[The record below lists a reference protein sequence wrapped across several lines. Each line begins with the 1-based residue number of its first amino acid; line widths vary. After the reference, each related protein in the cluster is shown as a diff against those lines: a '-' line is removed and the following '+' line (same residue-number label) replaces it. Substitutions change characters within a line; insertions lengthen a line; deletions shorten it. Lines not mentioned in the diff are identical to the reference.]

1 MNTNPFIARW
11 SRSGNLLCHGEW
23 QITYSGTP
31 LTLPEPLRDK
41 DMGTYGIYDIM
52 DPDNEL
58 FADGLKEDDWILAN
72 LEWLADVF
80 VDHEIPIEESLVRDF
95 YQAVNRTDWR
105 CTSCAGCM

>member
-95 YQAVNRTDWR
+95 
-105 CTSCAGCM
+105 

>member
-1 MNTNPFIARW
+1 MNTNPFTVRW

-23 QITYSGTP
+23 LIAYNETP
-31 LTLPEPLRDK
+31 LTLPERLRDK

-58 FADGLKEDDWILAN
+58 FADGLKEDDWILEN
-72 LEWLADVF
+72 LEWLADFF
-80 VDHEIPIEESLVRDF
+80 VENSIPIEEPLIRCF
-95 YQAVNRTDWR
+95 YQALNRQDWR